1 MILINDVFIL
11 ENKFEESSVLTNISA
26 EGPSTSKKAKSFSD
40 YLQNL
45 DPSTS
50 KADSILSDIE
60 NNFMLY
66 ERETRLPLNSNILEY
81 WSKVNNS
88 LSKIAEIIL
97 AVPSTQV
104 SVERIF
110 SSLKYI
116 LSDQRNRL
124 SALNVEHILMVKSNG
139 VFNYEN

>member
-1 MILINDVFIL
+1 
-11 ENKFEESSVLTNISA
+11 
-26 EGPSTSKKAKSFSD
+26 
-40 YLQNL
+40 
-45 DPSTS
+45 
-50 KADSILSDIE
+50 
-60 NNFMLY
+60 MLY

-81 WSKVNNS
+81 WSKCNNS

-104 SVERIF
+104 SVERIC

-116 LSDQRNRL
+116 LSDQRNRF

-139 VFNYEN
+139 VFTYEN